1 MVFSESGGVERG
13 IPSLLLGTRQKPGWL
28 AVVTRR
34 VATMAAV
41 STYPR
46 HWEADVL
53 LRDGSTM
60 RIRPIRPSDAQALQ
74 DFHVAQSDES
84 TYYRFFAP
92 LRRLSD
98 RDLTRLVNVDHQDRV
113 ALVVVGSQGEIVAV
127 GRYDRVEVGRAEVAF
142 NVSDALQGRGLGS
155 VLLEHLAAAARERG
169 ISEFVADVLPGNSR
183 MIRVFTDAGYDVV
196 QRYDDGVISLSF
208 AIDPTQRSLD
218 VIAGR
223 EQRTDAAS
231 MRALLS
237 PRSIMVVA
245 GTSEADLAIRVAA
258 NVAHLPGVVLAG
270 DQLEA
275 VGLSHTIP
283 WATSIA
289 EAGELLAGQAR
300 LDLALVSGA
309 PDEVVTMLEPLAA
322 AGARG
327 VVVLSGG
334 FDEGD
339 NPTQSALVSVARE
352 AGLRLVGP
360 RSFGLLTHV
369 TRLGTADGLNA
380 TLWPRLPQDGATVIF
395 TQSGAAALGAFSLI
409 DGLGLATKT
418 FLSAGH
424 RADVSGNDLLQYI
437 SDDDGVAAVG
447 LYLESLGNPRK
458 FARVARRVSA
468 SRPVVAVVGAGESRA
483 GTTGLSR
490 VAAEAAMHSA
500 GIVVAPTMRAMVET
514 VQLLATQ
521 PLPPGNRVAIWSN
534 SSALAEL
541 AAVQVE
547 HLDPH
552 ASVRSVAA
560 SASASEHAAL
570 ARELA
575 DDPEWDVALVLYSPL
590 LGERDAEVVQ
600 AIATLGSA
608 GRPVLAVVHGLRGV
622 SEELTTPSG
631 QTVPSFESVEDA
643 VAALTLSQNYAQ
655 WRRTDHGELVD
666 PDNIDVRRARELV
679 SSALADAQD
688 EEEVTLRPRQVTDLL
703 AAYGIAT
710 LPARTVRTTPQALAV
725 ARDIG
730 FPVAVKATDPALR
743 HRADLGG
750 VRLNVAGP
758 IELVEATRQ
767 IRSQQ
772 ESPALIVQAMGALG
786 VACVVKAWEDPIY
799 GPVIS
804 FGLSGD
810 ASEFLDDV
818 TYAVP
823 PLRTGDVSRLVR
835 GIRSAPRLLGERGG
849 PQANVAALEDLVARV
864 AQLVEL
870 TPQLRRLELLPVL
883 VSAEA
888 AITLHAQITLAA
900 TARPDGARRA
910 LRAEGREWENTTRG

>member
-1 MVFSESGGVERG
+1 
-13 IPSLLLGTRQKPGWL
+13 
-28 AVVTRR
+28 
-34 VATMAAV
+34 
-41 STYPR
+41 
-46 HWEADVL
+46 
-53 LRDGSTM
+53 M
-60 RIRPIRPSDAQALQ
+60 RIRPIRPGDAQALQ

-92 LRRLSD
+92 LRRLSE
-98 RDLTRLVNVDHQDRV
+98 RDLTRLVNVDHVDRV

-237 PRSIMVVA
+237 PRTIAVVA
-245 GTSEADLAIRVAA
+245 GTSESDLALRVVENLANRPDVLLVGPALEDVAGAQERPWRSSITELGDLAVAA
-258 NVAHLPGVVLAG
+258 P
-270 DQLEA
+270 
-275 VGLSHTIP
+275 
-283 WATSIA
+283 
-289 EAGELLAGQAR
+289 R
-300 LDLALVSGA
+300 LDLALVAGA
-309 PDEVVTMLEPLAA
+309 PEEVLGMLAPLAR
-322 AGARG
+322 AGAKG

-334 FDEGD
+334 FDEPD
-339 NPTQSALVSVARE
+339 RPTQSALVLAARE

-360 RSFGLLTHV
+360 RSFGLLTHIASRDEGV
-369 TRLGTADGLNA
+369 GDNSTAVNA
-380 TLWPRLPQDGATVIF
+380 TLWPRLPSDGATVIF
-395 TQSGAAALGAFSLI
+395 TQSGAAALAAFSLI
-409 DGLGLATKT
+409 DGLNLSTKA

-424 RADVSGNDLLQYI
+424 RADVSGNDLLQYV
-437 SDDDGVAAVG
+437 SDDDDVAAVG
-447 LYLESLGNPRK
+447 MYLESLGNPRK

-490 VAAEAAMHSA
+490 IAAEAAMHSA
-500 GIVVAPTMRAMVET
+500 GVVVAPTMRSMLET
-514 VQLLATQ
+514 VQLLSTQ
-521 PLPPGNRVAIWSN
+521 PLPGGKRMVIWSN
-534 SSALAEL
+534 SSSLAEL

-547 HLDPH
+547 HLDPQ
-552 ASVRSVAA
+552 ARVRCVAA
-560 SASASEHAAL
+560 SAGADEHHAL
-570 ARELA
+570 ATELA
-575 DDPEWDVALVLYSPL
+575 ADSDWDVALVIYSPL
-590 LGERDAEVVQ
+590 LGERDPLVLR
-600 AIATLGSA
+600 AIAELGEA
-608 GRPVLAVVHGLRGV
+608 GRSVLAVVHGLRGAAN
-622 SEELTTPSG
+622 ELTTESG
-631 QTVPSFESVEDA
+631 QVVPSFESVEDA
-643 VAALTLSQNYAQ
+643 VASLSLMQTYTT
-655 WRRTDHGELVD
+655 WRGTDHGELVD

-679 SSALADAQD
+679 STALENAQD
-688 EEEVTLRPRQVTDLL
+688 DREVTLRPRQVTDLL

-725 ARDIG
+725 ARDLG

-767 IRSQQ
+767 IRNQQ
-772 ESPALIVQAMGALG
+772 DSPAVIVQAMGALG

-823 PLRTGDVSRLVR
+823 PLRTGDVSQLIR
-835 GIRSAPRLLGERGG
+835 GVRSAPRLLGERGG
-849 PQANVAALEDLVARV
+849 PQANIAALEDLVARV
-864 AQLVEL
+864 AQLVEH

-883 VSAEA
+883 VSADD

-900 TARPDGARRA
+900 TVRPDGARRA
-910 LRAEGREWENTTRG
+910 LRAEGSGWETGRRA